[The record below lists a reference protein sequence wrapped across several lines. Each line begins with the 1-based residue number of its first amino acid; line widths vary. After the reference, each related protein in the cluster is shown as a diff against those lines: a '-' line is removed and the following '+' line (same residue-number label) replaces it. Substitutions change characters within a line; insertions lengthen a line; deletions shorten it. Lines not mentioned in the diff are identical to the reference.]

1 MRGKLTDQQMKERM
15 ARRNAR
21 KKASN
26 TLISITRVPTRK
38 EMRSIAKTQLR
49 RAEYTKIN
57 KKDSNGKSFFSK
69 HWREWAFKKIKM
81 PKRRSA

>member
-1 MRGKLTDQQMKERM
+1 MRGKLTDQQMKERI

-21 KKASN
+21 KKAN
-26 TLISITRVPTRK
+26 GLTVITTRIPTRK
-38 EMRSIAKTQLR
+38 EMRAIAKTQLK
-49 RAEYTKIN
+49 RAEYTKVN